1 MVFLEGSRGN
11 VLFTGDFRLPLYCAS
26 RLMFFKENHISNET
40 LVSDKVQTT
49 HAIQNERKIK
59 EVTNLYVDM
68 TFFKP
73 EIRYIPTREESVEAL
88 VKFITNFLSS
98 NKPANKNVEKSY
110 FENCIY
116 MKTSARIGYEYV
128 YQEIYRSTGH
138 KTHVND
144 LIYTIYEQMPMVQAC
159 LTKDP
164 YETPI
169 HACIYENKKRD
180 AAKTDLMCS
189 PLSKTSKPYSA
200 PISKNFHK
208 INQILPC
215 TLNKENEHEYYRAN
229 KINAVKVI
237 LSAMW
242 FTDTAGV
249 DQIFIEYKPPKK
261 DFLTPAFK
269 PFKTIYRLCY
279 SFHSSFE
286 EIVDFVNTIKPKKL
300 FSIALPE
307 STTEKMI
314 NQYFYNPLGNFKG
327 FHLNESRNSTGV
339 VKNGLRKTDNL
350 EDRLELVSTKKL
362 VLRKRKSYE
371 TLRDSSSDRSTN
383 SSRDSLNFGEE
394 SSEEEK
400 SAKKKLKS

>member
-1 MVFLEGSRGN
+1 MGKR
-11 VLFTGDFRLPLYCAS
+11 D
-26 RLMFFKENHISNET
+26 H
-40 LVSDKVQTT
+40 
-49 HAIQNERKIK
+49 
-59 EVTNLYVDM
+59 
-68 TFFKP
+68 
-73 EIRYIPTREESVEAL
+73 
-88 VKFITNFLSS
+88 
-98 NKPANKNVEKSY
+98 

-116 MKTSARIGYEYV
+116 MKTSARIGYEYI

-144 LIYTIYEQMPMVQAC
+144 LIYRIYDQMPMVQSC
-159 LTKDP
+159 LTLDP

-189 PLSKTSKPYSA
+189 PLSKTCKPYSA
-200 PISKNFHK
+200 PISQGLHK
-208 INQILPC
+208 ANHILPC
-215 TLNKENEHEYYRAN
+215 TLTKENEHEYYRAN

-261 DFLTPAFK
+261 DLSTPAFK
-269 PFKTIYRLCY
+269 PYKTIYRLCY

-314 NQYFYNPLGNFKG
+314 NQYFYNSQGNFKG
-327 FHLNESRNSTGV
+327 FHFNESNSNPVHKGEV
-339 VKNGLRKTDNL
+339 RKQ
-350 EDRLELVSTKKL
+350 EESEEKLELFSTKSL

-371 TLRDSSSDRSTN
+371 TMRDSSSDRSTN
-383 SSRDSLNFGEE
+383 SSRDSLNFGDE
-394 SSEEEK
+394 SPVEEK
-400 SAKKKLKS
+400 VCKKKLKS